1 MGIIFFKGLTQ
12 KLICLRFQKKKK
24 KFYFNSI
31 YIIET
36 TELGWLWT
44 SMRSCHIYSY
54 IFFFLVL
61 SEVIC
66 YMHLKLGIENSVNKM
81 SLPSS

>member
-1 MGIIFFKGLTQ
+1 MGIIFLKGLTQ

-24 KFYFNSI
+24 KKFYFDSI

-54 IFFFLVL
+54 IFFGAAR
-61 SEVIC
+61 S
-66 YMHLKLGIENSVNKM
+66 YMLYAFETWN
-81 SLPSS
+81 

>member
-24 KFYFNSI
+24 FYFDSI

-54 IFFFLVL
+54 IFLVL

-66 YMHLKLGIENSVNKM
+66 YMHLKLGIENSVNKT
-81 SLPSS
+81 SLRSS